1 MTSPCTHNF
10 SRAIP
15 VESGYDLVV
24 AGGGPGGCGAAIS
37 AARKGA
43 RVLLVEA
50 TGTLGGMGTSA
61 MVSAWSHMAN
71 GKHSVIGGLMLEL
84 VETLY
89 ARGGIAPS
97 YDPAFWNTI
106 HNRGLGYNTE
116 AYKRL
121 LDELCEAAGVEVR
134 FFAKVIE
141 AEADPTR
148 KEVHGL
154 ILHQVEGM
162 RFVEAK
168 TFVDATGDAIL
179 ADLCGVV
186 SRRAGRDTPH
196 IMPPTL
202 CSALAGIDYERFHR
216 KHQQEAV
223 ERALADGYFSQPDR
237 HVPGLFRTGKTTAI
251 LNAGHLF
258 NMDALDTVSLSEG
271 MRNGRLLAREYT
283 EFFKQYLEGCEEIEI
298 VTSAPAMGVRESRR
312 IVGEY
317 ELDYEDYQARRHFPD
332 QIAIYCKQPDVHVY
346 DTSPEEYARYH
357 REFES
362 MDVLQPGESYGI
374 PYGVLVPKGWRNLW
388 VAGRCCASDLK
399 VNGAIRDQP
408 ACVMMGQAAGT
419 AAVQAIRRKQ
429 SAAEIDTRELIETL
443 RADGANLPQ
452 RETATTLTRKEVR
465 SDECAIVPT
474 LVGSP

>member
-1 MTSPCTHNF
+1 MPAPSPHTF
-10 SRAIP
+10 TRSIP
-15 VESGYDLVV
+15 REHGYDVVV

-43 RVLLVEA
+43 RVLLLEA

-61 MVSAWSHMAN
+61 LVSAWSHMAN
-71 GKHSVIGGLMLEL
+71 GKHSVIGGLMLEM

-97 YDPAFWNTI
+97 YDPTLWTTS

-121 LDELCEAAGVEVR
+121 LDELCEDAGVEVR

-141 AEADPTR
+141 AEVDPDR
-148 KEVHGL
+148 KEVNGV
-154 ILHQVEGM
+154 ILHQVEGL
-162 RFVEAK
+162 RYVEAK
-168 TFVDATGDAIL
+168 TFVDATGDAVL
-179 ADLCGVV
+179 ADLCGAP
-186 SRRAGRDTPH
+186 SRRAGRDTPK

-202 CSALAGIDYERFHR
+202 CSAIAGIDYERFHR
-216 KHQQEAV
+216 NHQQKAV
-223 ERALADGYFSQPDR
+223 EHALAEGFFSQPDR

-258 NMDALDTVSLSEG
+258 DMDALDTVRLSEG
-271 MRNGRLLAREYT
+271 MRKGRRLAREYT
-283 EFFKQYLEGCEEIEI
+283 EFFKKYLDGCEDIEI
-298 VTSAPAMGVRESRR
+298 VTTAPAMGVRESRR

-317 ELDYEDYQARRHFPD
+317 ELDFVDLQARRQFPD

-357 REFES
+357 LEFEAA
-362 MDVLQPGESYGI
+362 DVLQPGESYGI
-374 PYGVLVPKGWRNLW
+374 PYGVLVPRGWRNLW

-419 AAVQAIRRKQ
+419 AAVQAIRCKQ
-429 SAAEIDTRELIETL
+429 SAVDIDTRELIETL

-452 RETATTLTRKEVR
+452 RETATLLTRKPP
-465 SDECAIVPT
+465 SQ
-474 LVGSP
+474 